1 MKPTI
6 SYITLGVDDLD
17 RAVSFYRDVLGF
29 PTTGIVGTE
38 FESGAVAFFPMQPGL
53 TLALWPRASLA
64 ADCDVEVGQRESSS
78 LMLAHNVSSR
88 EQVDHLVAEL
98 RYAGAAIKKPPRDL
112 FWGGYGAIFQDPD
125 GHLWEI
131 VYNPQQ
137 TN

>member
-1 MKPTI
+1 MKPSI

-17 RAVSFYRDVLGF
+17 RAVAFYRDVLGF
-29 PTTGIVGTE
+29 PTDGIVGTE
-38 FESGAVAFFPMQPGL
+38 FESGAVAFFPLQSGL
-53 TLALWPRASLA
+53 ILALWSRESLA
-64 ADCDVEVGQRESSS
+64 KDCDVEVKPRDVSS

-98 RYAGAAIKKPPRDL
+98 RYAGATIKKPPREL

-131 VYNPQQ
+131 VYNPHT